1 MSIETEDAIVEAAS
15 IPADTGSDPAAP
27 APAPAP
33 EPADVAQQV
42 EDTARASF
50 REGMSKVDEKTNPD
64 ALPPLPKEP
73 ADVLAAAAAK
83 VEPVVDPATILDPA
97 AKAAAEDAAE
107 AAEMGLRTKKA
118 NDRFKEMKTEIRES
132 APYQAALKEAGIQ
145 DVAGLKATIESARRT
160 EQWEEGIR
168 QSTATPEQFGSAM
181 NVIKMMNSN
190 EPQTLK
196 AVYDAL
202 GQQMDVIGE
211 KIGIT
216 RGDDPLA
223 KYPDLKTAVENMEIT
238 PQHAAE
244 VARLRAAEVLR
255 IENQQ
260 RQHQTQQQTTQ
271 QQNAAIEARNNAIRG
286 IDEMS
291 NTLAAQDPDFK
302 AKLTMITP
310 QIKEISEKFP
320 PQEWVA
326 RIAQVYAV
334 TRLPVQQP
342 ARVRPGH
349 VPLRPSAP
357 AAGMHAEATPAN
369 AFRMGVQTVQE

>member
-1 MSIETEDAIVEAAS
+1 MIIEGEDTATESLDAPIDTSTEA
-15 IPADTGSDPAAP
+15 AAP
-27 APAPAP
+27 APAPAAP

-50 REGMSKVDEKTNPD
+50 REGMSKVDEKTSPD
-64 ALPPLPKEP
+64 ALPPLPKDP
-73 ADVLAAAAAK
+73 IDVLAAAAK

-97 AKAAAEDAAE
+97 TKAAAEDAAE

-118 NDRFKEMKTEIRES
+118 NDRFKEMKSEIRES

-168 QSTATPEQFGSAM
+168 ASTATPEQFGSAM

-202 GQQMDVIGE
+202 GQQMDIIGE

-223 KYPDLKTAVENMEIT
+223 KHPDLKTAVENMEIT

-271 QQNAAIEARNNAIRG
+271 QKNAAIEARNTAIAG

-302 AKLTMITP
+302 AKLEKITP
-310 QIKEISEKFP
+310 QIKEISEKYP

-349 VPLRPSAP
+349 VPMRPAAP
-357 AAGMHAEATPAN
+357 AAGMHAEPTREN
-369 AFRMGVQTVQE
+369 AFRMGAATVQE